1 MSHQFLSE
9 SWIEAARDIRHRYS
23 GDVPVIDVVVRIN
36 VITTKVPFGDGSIS
50 AYIDTSNG
58 SLEMELG
65 SIEDSDLTVTTDYE
79 TARKLFVEQDPTASM
94 QAFMAGRI
102 KVEGD
107 ITRLMV
113 MQTSLP
119 QTETTE
125 AVAAEIKAIT
135 AQVLAIASANLS
147 VGVRRV
153 ASNAA
158 AVAVPAPNN
167 NAMP

>member
-1 MSHQFLSE
+1 MSHQVLSE

-23 GDVPVIDVVVRIN
+23 GDVPAIDVVVRIN
-36 VITTKVPFGDGSIS
+36 VITTKVPFGDGTIS

-65 SIEDSDLTVTTDYE
+65 SIEGSDLTVTTDYE

-94 QAFMAGRI
+94 QAFMGGRI

-135 AQVLAIASANLS
+135 A
-147 VGVRRV
+147 
-153 ASNAA
+153 
-158 AVAVPAPNN
+158 
-167 NAMP
+167 

>member
-9 SWIEAARDIRHRYS
+9 SWIEAARDIRHRYA
-23 GDVPVIDVVVRIN
+23 GDVPPIDVVVRIN

-65 SIEDSDLTVTTDYE
+65 SIEGSDLTVTTDYE

-94 QAFMAGRI
+94 QAFMGGRI

-135 AQVLAIASANLS
+135 A
-147 VGVRRV
+147 
-153 ASNAA
+153 
-158 AVAVPAPNN
+158 
-167 NAMP
+167 

>member
-23 GDVPVIDVVVRIN
+23 DDVPAIDVVVRIN

-65 SIEDSDLTVTTDYE
+65 SIEESDLTVTTDYE

-135 AQVLAIASANLS
+135 A
-147 VGVRRV
+147 
-153 ASNAA
+153 
-158 AVAVPAPNN
+158 
-167 NAMP
+167 

>member
-23 GDVPVIDVVVRIN
+23 GDVPLIDVVVRIN
-36 VITTKVPFGDGSIS
+36 VITTKVPFGEGTIS

-65 SIEDSDLTVTTDYE
+65 SIEESDLTVTTDYE

-119 QTETTE
+119 QTDKTD

-135 AQVLAIASANLS
+135 A
-147 VGVRRV
+147 
-153 ASNAA
+153 
-158 AVAVPAPNN
+158 
-167 NAMP
+167 

>member
-65 SIEDSDLTVTTDYE
+65 SIEEADLTVTTDYE

-119 QTETTE
+119 QTETTD

-135 AQVLAIASANLS
+135 A
-147 VGVRRV
+147 
-153 ASNAA
+153 
-158 AVAVPAPNN
+158 
-167 NAMP
+167 

>member
-9 SWIEAARDIRHRYS
+9 SWIEAARDIRHRFS

-36 VITTKVPFGDGSIS
+36 VITTKVPFGEGTIS

-65 SIEDSDLTVTTDYE
+65 SIEESDLTVTTDYE

-119 QTETTE
+119 QTDTTA

-135 AQVLAIASANLS
+135 A
-147 VGVRRV
+147 
-153 ASNAA
+153 
-158 AVAVPAPNN
+158 
-167 NAMP
+167 

>member
-23 GDVPVIDVVVRIN
+23 GDVPAIDVVVRIN
-36 VITTKVPFGDGSIS
+36 VITTKVPFGEGTIS

-65 SIEDSDLTVTTDYE
+65 SLEESDLTVTTDYE

-119 QTETTE
+119 QTDTTE

-135 AQVLAIASANLS
+135 A
-147 VGVRRV
+147 
-153 ASNAA
+153 
-158 AVAVPAPNN
+158 
-167 NAMP
+167 

>member
-23 GDVPVIDVVVRIN
+23 GDVPVIDVIVRIN
-36 VITTKVPFGDGSIS
+36 VVTTKVPFGDGTIS

-65 SIEDSDLTVTTDYE
+65 SIEESDLTVTTDYE

-119 QTETTE
+119 QTKTTE

-135 AQVLAIASANLS
+135 A
-147 VGVRRV
+147 
-153 ASNAA
+153 
-158 AVAVPAPNN
+158 
-167 NAMP
+167 

>member
-36 VITTKVPFGDGSIS
+36 VITTKVPFGEGTIS

-65 SIEDSDLTVTTDYE
+65 SIEESDLTVTTDYD

-119 QTETTE
+119 QTETTD

-135 AQVLAIASANLS
+135 A
-147 VGVRRV
+147 
-153 ASNAA
+153 
-158 AVAVPAPNN
+158 
-167 NAMP
+167 

>member
-1 MSHQFLSE
+1 
-9 SWIEAARDIRHRYS
+9 
-23 GDVPVIDVVVRIN
+23 VPVIDVVVRIN
-36 VITTKVPFGDGSIS
+36 VITTKVPFGEGIIS

-65 SIEDSDLTVTTDYE
+65 SIEESDLTVTTDYE

-119 QTETTE
+119 QTDKTD

-135 AQVLAIASANLS
+135 A
-147 VGVRRV
+147 
-153 ASNAA
+153 
-158 AVAVPAPNN
+158 
-167 NAMP
+167 

>member
-23 GDVPVIDVVVRIN
+23 GDVPAIDVVVRIN
-36 VITTKVPFGDGSIS
+36 VITTKVPFGEGSIS

-58 SLEMELG
+58 RLEMELG
-65 SIEDSDLTVTTDYE
+65 TIEESDLTVTTDYE

-135 AQVLAIASANLS
+135 A
-147 VGVRRV
+147 
-153 ASNAA
+153 
-158 AVAVPAPNN
+158 
-167 NAMP
+167 

>member
-9 SWIEAARDIRHRYS
+9 SWIEAARDIRHRYA
-23 GDVPVIDVVVRIN
+23 GDVPAIDVVVRIN
-36 VITTKVPFGDGSIS
+36 VITTKVPFGEGTIS

-65 SIEDSDLTVTTDYE
+65 SIEESDLTVTTDYE

-135 AQVLAIASANLS
+135 A
-147 VGVRRV
+147 
-153 ASNAA
+153 
-158 AVAVPAPNN
+158 
-167 NAMP
+167 

>member
-23 GDVPVIDVVVRIN
+23 GDVPAIETVVRIN
-36 VITTKVPFGDGSIS
+36 VVTTKVPFGDGTIS

-65 SIEDSDLTVTTDYE
+65 SIEESDLTVTTDYE

-119 QTETTE
+119 QTDTTE

-135 AQVLAIASANLS
+135 A
-147 VGVRRV
+147 
-153 ASNAA
+153 
-158 AVAVPAPNN
+158 
-167 NAMP
+167 

>member
-9 SWIEAARDIRHRYS
+9 SWIEAARDIRHRYA
-23 GDVPVIDVVVRIN
+23 GDVPTIDVVVRIN
-36 VITTKVPFGDGSIS
+36 VITTKVPFGDGTIS

-65 SIEDSDLTVTTDYE
+65 SIEESDLTVTTDYE

-119 QTETTE
+119 QTDTTD

-135 AQVLAIASANLS
+135 A
-147 VGVRRV
+147 
-153 ASNAA
+153 
-158 AVAVPAPNN
+158 
-167 NAMP
+167 

>member
-36 VITTKVPFGDGSIS
+36 VITTKVPFGDGTIS

-65 SIEDSDLTVTTDYE
+65 SIEESDLTVTTDYE
-79 TARKLFVEQDPTASM
+79 TARKLFVEQDPTASI

-119 QTETTE
+119 QTDKTD

-135 AQVLAIASANLS
+135 A
-147 VGVRRV
+147 
-153 ASNAA
+153 
-158 AVAVPAPNN
+158 
-167 NAMP
+167 

>member
-23 GDVPVIDVVVRIN
+23 GDVPAIDVVVRIN

-65 SIEDSDLTVTTDYE
+65 SIEESDLTVTTDYE

-119 QTETTE
+119 QTDITE

-135 AQVLAIASANLS
+135 A
-147 VGVRRV
+147 
-153 ASNAA
+153 
-158 AVAVPAPNN
+158 
-167 NAMP
+167 

>member
-23 GDVPVIDVVVRIN
+23 GDVPAIDVVIRIN
-36 VITTKVPFGDGSIS
+36 VVTTKVPFGDGTIS

-65 SIEDSDLTVTTDYE
+65 SIEESDLTVTTDYE

-119 QTETTE
+119 QTDTTE

-135 AQVLAIASANLS
+135 A
-147 VGVRRV
+147 
-153 ASNAA
+153 
-158 AVAVPAPNN
+158 
-167 NAMP
+167 

>member
-36 VITTKVPFGDGSIS
+36 VITTKVPFGDGSIA

-65 SIEDSDLTVTTDYE
+65 SLEESDLTVTTDYE

-135 AQVLAIASANLS
+135 A
-147 VGVRRV
+147 
-153 ASNAA
+153 
-158 AVAVPAPNN
+158 
-167 NAMP
+167 

>member
-9 SWIEAARDIRHRYS
+9 SWIEAARDIRHRYA
-23 GDVPVIDVVVRIN
+23 GDVPAIDVVVRIN

-65 SIEDSDLTVTTDYE
+65 SLEDSDLTVTTDYE

-119 QTETTE
+119 QTDKTD

-135 AQVLAIASANLS
+135 A
-147 VGVRRV
+147 
-153 ASNAA
+153 
-158 AVAVPAPNN
+158 
-167 NAMP
+167 

>member
-9 SWIEAARDIRHRYS
+9 SWIEAARDIRHRYA
-23 GDVPVIDVVVRIN
+23 GDVPAIDVVVRIN
-36 VITTKVPFGDGSIS
+36 VVTTKVPFGDGSIS
-50 AYIDTSNG
+50 AYIDTTKG

-65 SIEDSDLTVTTDYE
+65 SIEEADLTVTTDYE

-119 QTETTE
+119 QTETTD

-135 AQVLAIASANLS
+135 A
-147 VGVRRV
+147 
-153 ASNAA
+153 
-158 AVAVPAPNN
+158 
-167 NAMP
+167 

>member
-36 VITTKVPFGDGSIS
+36 VITTKVPFGEGTIS

-65 SIEDSDLTVTTDYE
+65 SIDESDLTVTTDYE

-119 QTETTE
+119 QTDKTE

-135 AQVLAIASANLS
+135 A
-147 VGVRRV
+147 
-153 ASNAA
+153 
-158 AVAVPAPNN
+158 
-167 NAMP
+167 

>member
-65 SIEDSDLTVTTDYE
+65 SLEDSDLTVTTDYE

-107 ITRLMV
+107 ITLLMV

-119 QTETTE
+119 QTDKTD

-135 AQVLAIASANLS
+135 A
-147 VGVRRV
+147 
-153 ASNAA
+153 
-158 AVAVPAPNN
+158 
-167 NAMP
+167 

>member
-9 SWIEAARDIRHRYS
+9 SWIKAARDIRHRYS
-23 GDVPVIDVVVRIN
+23 GDVPATDVVVRIN
-36 VITTKVPFGDGSIS
+36 VITTKVPFGEGTIS

-65 SIEDSDLTVTTDYE
+65 SIEESDLTVTTDYE

-135 AQVLAIASANLS
+135 A
-147 VGVRRV
+147 
-153 ASNAA
+153 
-158 AVAVPAPNN
+158 
-167 NAMP
+167 

>member
-9 SWIEAARDIRHRYS
+9 SWIEAARDIRHRYA
-23 GDVPVIDVVVRIN
+23 GDVPAIDVVVRIN
-36 VITTKVPFGDGSIS
+36 VITTKFPFGEGSIS

-135 AQVLAIASANLS
+135 A
-147 VGVRRV
+147 
-153 ASNAA
+153 
-158 AVAVPAPNN
+158 
-167 NAMP
+167 

>member
-36 VITTKVPFGDGSIS
+36 VITTKVPFGEGTIS

-65 SIEDSDLTVTTDYE
+65 SIEESDLTVTTDYE

-119 QTETTE
+119 QTDKTD

-135 AQVLAIASANLS
+135 A
-147 VGVRRV
+147 
-153 ASNAA
+153 
-158 AVAVPAPNN
+158 
-167 NAMP
+167 

>member
-23 GDVPVIDVVVRIN
+23 GDVPAIDVIVRIN
-36 VITTKVPFGDGSIS
+36 VITTKVPFGEGTIS

-65 SIEDSDLTVTTDYE
+65 SIEESDLTVTTDYE

-119 QTETTE
+119 QTDKTD

-135 AQVLAIASANLS
+135 A
-147 VGVRRV
+147 
-153 ASNAA
+153 
-158 AVAVPAPNN
+158 
-167 NAMP
+167 

>member
-9 SWIEAARDIRHRYS
+9 SWIKAARDIRHRYS

-36 VITTKVPFGDGSIS
+36 VITTKVPFGDGTIS

-65 SIEDSDLTVTTDYE
+65 SIEESDLTVTTDYE

-119 QTETTE
+119 QTDTTD

-135 AQVLAIASANLS
+135 A
-147 VGVRRV
+147 
-153 ASNAA
+153 
-158 AVAVPAPNN
+158 
-167 NAMP
+167 